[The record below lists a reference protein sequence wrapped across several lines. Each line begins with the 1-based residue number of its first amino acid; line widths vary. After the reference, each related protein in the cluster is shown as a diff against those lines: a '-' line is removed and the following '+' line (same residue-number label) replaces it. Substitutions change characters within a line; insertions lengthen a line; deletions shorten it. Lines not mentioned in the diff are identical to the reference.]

1 MKYTIVAMVVLLMM
15 AIHVEAPAQPP
26 GDGKGRMERFREA
39 RQGLVE
45 QLNLTDTQAGQF
57 KKLRLDHERK
67 MLQNRNKL
75 SEARLD
81 LKALYMADKPDRG
94 AIEKGLRTISDIQ
107 HQQKLAMVEH
117 WFAVNAILSPE
128 QQKLWKEHAGRMGP
142 GGKDDARGPGKMR
155 GHRQRG
161 F

>member
-1 MKYTIVAMVVLLMM
+1 MFVLLMT

-26 GDGKGRMERFREA
+26 GDGKGRMERFRDA

-45 QLNLTDTQAGQF
+45 KLNLTDAQAEQF
-57 KKLRLDHERK
+57 KKLRLDHQRK

-81 LKALYMADKPDRG
+81 LKALYLADKPDRG
-94 AIEKGLRTISDIQ
+94 AIEKALKAISDLQ

-117 WFAVNAILSPE
+117 WFAVNALLSPE
-128 QQKLWKEHAGRMGP
+128 QQKLWKEHAGRIGP
-142 GGKDDARGPGKMR
+142 GGKDAARRPMGLR
-155 GHRQRG
+155 RHQQRG
-161 F
+161 CQL